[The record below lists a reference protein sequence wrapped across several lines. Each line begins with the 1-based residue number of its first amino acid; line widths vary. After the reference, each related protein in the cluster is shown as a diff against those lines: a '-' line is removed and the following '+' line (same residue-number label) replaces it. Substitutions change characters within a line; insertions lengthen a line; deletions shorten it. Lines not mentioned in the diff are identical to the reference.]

1 MCWNGTNGSPNEAK
15 AKANGKGEAKGVVV
29 LWQKG
34 RQAEPKRALVDLLP
48 RVGAREL
55 SKDSSASMFCEE
67 KAHCALCVC
76 MCVCVC
82 VCVCVCS
89 VCSLVEQREAR

>member
-1 MCWNGTNGSPNEAK
+1 MARGATGRAK
-15 AKANGKGEAKGVVV
+15 ESIGVVGT
-29 LWQKG
+29 L
-34 RQAEPKRALVDLLP
+34 PSLVDLLP

>member
-1 MCWNGTNGSPNEAK
+1 MARGATGRAK
-15 AKANGKGEAKGVVV
+15 ESIGVVGT
-29 LWQKG
+29 L
-34 RQAEPKRALVDLLP
+34 PSLVDLLP

-82 VCVCVCS
+82 VCVCS

>member
-1 MCWNGTNGSPNEAK
+1 MCWNGTNGSPNE

-29 LWQKG
+29 LWQGG

-82 VCVCVCS
+82 VCS

>member
-1 MCWNGTNGSPNEAK
+1 MARGATGRAK
-15 AKANGKGEAKGVVV
+15 ESIGVVGT
-29 LWQKG
+29 L
-34 RQAEPKRALVDLLP
+34 PSLVDLLP

-89 VCSLVEQREAR
+89 LCSLVEQREAR